1 MMSQAINLDFA
12 EAEILDGVPTAFDE
26 LVDERDRE
34 AVAQDLRRI
43 ARVRQEAATD
53 GAPVRM
59 S

>member
-1 MMSQAINLDFA
+1 MKSQAINLDFA
-12 EAEILDGVPTAFDE
+12 EAEILDGLPTSFDE
-26 LVDERDRE
+26 LVDEHDRE

-43 ARVRQEAATD
+43 ARVRQEAAAD